1 MWLALETATDHASVA
16 VGTGG
21 GDAVEEGLT
30 GARRHAGALLPMIE
44 AVMRRRGVGL
54 DQVSG
59 VVVSDGPGSFTGL
72 RVGASVAK
80 ALAWSRSLPLW
91 TAPSLVVRA
100 VGVGA
105 LPGSLVLAAS
115 DALRGE
121 VYAAA
126 VRVAPGRN
134 RVELAPGV
142 WRPEAL
148 AALGLAPDVLVGEAP
163 PPVAAVLE
171 QCTGLQMIGPPR
183 GRPHAA
189 ALIDLVTTE
198 GGAEGGAHRVNDVQ
212 GWEPEYGRP
221 AEAQARWEIAH
232 GRPLPD
238 SVGGPR

>member
-30 GARRHAGALLPMIE
+30 GARRHAGALLPMID
-44 AVMRRRGVGL
+44 AVLRRRDVTL
-54 DQVSG
+54 DHVSG

-80 ALAWSRSLPLW
+80 ALAWSRGLPLW
-91 TAPSLVVRA
+91 AAPSLVVRA
-100 VGVGA
+100 AGVGA
-105 LPGSLVLAAS
+105 PDESLVLAVS

-121 VYAAA
+121 VYAAL
-126 VRVAPGRN
+126 VRVEPGRI

-148 AALGLAPDVLVGEAP
+148 AELDLAPDVLVGEAP
-163 PPVAAVLE
+163 SAVAAVLE
-171 QCTGLQMIGPPR
+171 RRTGLRMIAPPR
-183 GRPHAA
+183 GAPHAA
-189 ALIDLVTTE
+189 ALIDLVTTD
-198 GGAEGGAHRVNDVQ
+198 GGAHRVHDVQ

-232 GRPLPD
+232 GRSLPD

>member
-1 MWLALETATDHASVA
+1 MWLALETATDRASVA
-16 VGTGG
+16 IGEGID
-21 GDAVEEGLT
+21 DAVEESLS

-44 AVMRRRGVGL
+44 RVLRRRGATL

-72 RVGASVAK
+72 RVGATVGK
-80 ALAWSRSLPLW
+80 ALVRARGLPLW

-100 VGVGA
+100 TGVAGPRHR
-105 LPGSLVLAAS
+105 LILAVS

-126 VRVAPGRN
+126 VRFEPGRI
-134 RVELAPGV
+134 RTELEPGV

-148 AALGLAPDVLVGEAP
+148 AELDLAPDVMVGEAP
-163 PPVAAVLE
+163 PAAVAVLE
-171 QCTGLQMIGPPR
+171 RWTGLELIGPPD
-183 GRPHAA
+183 GAPHALQ
-189 ALIDLVTTE
+189 LIGLVGLE
-198 GGAEGGAHRVNDVQ
+198 GGARRVEDAL
-212 GWEPEYGRP
+212 GWEPVYGRP

-238 SVGGPR
+238 SVGGAR

>member
-1 MWLALETATDHASVA
+1 MWLALETATDRASVA

-21 GDAVEEGLT
+21 GDAVEESLA

-44 AVMRRRGVGL
+44 AALRRRDVTL
-54 DQVSG
+54 DRLSG

-80 ALAWSRSLPLW
+80 ALAWSRGLSLW
-91 TAPSLVVRA
+91 TTPSLVVRA
-100 VGVGA
+100 AGVA
-105 LPGSLVLAAS
+105 VPEGSLVLAVS

-126 VRVAPGRN
+126 VRVARGRIG
-134 RVELAPGV
+134 VELEPGV

-148 AALGLAPDVLVGEAP
+148 AKLDLAPDALVGEAP
-163 PPVAAVLE
+163 AEVVAVLE
-171 QCTGLQMIGPPR
+171 RWTGLQTIAPPR
-183 GRPHAA
+183 GAPHAA
-189 ALIDLVTTE
+189 TLIDLVTTE
-198 GGAEGGAHRVNDVQ
+198 GGAHRVLDVQ